1 MKIKKQIRK
10 KKYKSNLFFNMK
22 INNNAANNN

>member
-10 KKYKSNLFFNMK
+10 KKYKSNLFFNMQ